1 MFEEAFEEG
10 FEEEKD
16 EESVGVW
23 LIFSRSKLGEVRFD
37 GGKL

>member
-1 MFEEAFEEG
+1 MFEEAFEEV

-16 EESVGVW
+16 EENDEAW
-23 LIFSRSKLGEVRFD
+23 LIFSKSKFGDVRFD